1 MIIIT
6 SLIVFAVSALIL
18 NGVNSALNETASHN
32 RQQPITKPSDSLKRA
47 YINAYFAHLLF
58 DPETSKLREVEQHA
72 E

>member
-6 SLIVFAVSALIL
+6 SLIVFAVSSLIL

-32 RQQPITKPSDSLKRA
+32 RQQPITTPYDRLKRA
-47 YINAYFAHLLF
+47 YINTYFAHLSF
-58 DPETSKLREVEQHA
+58 DPEASKQREVVEHV

>member
-6 SLIVFAVSALIL
+6 SLIVFAVSSLIL

-32 RQQPITKPSDSLKRA
+32 REQPNTKPSDSLKRA
-47 YINAYFAHLLF
+47 YINAYFAHLSF
-58 DPETSKLREVEQHA
+58 DPETSKHREVEEHV

>member
-6 SLIVFAVSALIL
+6 SLIVFAVSALML

-32 RQQPITKPSDSLKRA
+32 RQQPNTKPSDSLKRA
-47 YINAYFAHLLF
+47 YINAYFAHVSF
-58 DPETSKLREVEQHA
+58 EPKASKHREVVEHV